1 MLAAGAQAGCRRIP
15 RTAIPGRAPC
25 ADPVRLTKVAEPDS
39 HVPVLLPEVLAT
51 LRPEADSLL
60 VDCTFGRGGHARA
73 LLECLGPSGRV
84 LAMDRDP
91 AAAAAARAM
100 AAADP
105 RLVAVQAPFASLEE
119 AFRSAFGERGA
130 DGVLFDLGVSSPQLA
145 DPGRG
150 FSFRHDGPLDMRMD
164 PEEGDSAA
172 DWIGAASEGKLVE
185 VLRRLGEEPRAKR
198 IARAIVERRARRP
211 IRRTRELADLV
222 ARVAGAAGGGRAGRT
237 PHPATATFRALRMEV
252 NQELHQLQRGLE
264 QAARV
269 LSKGGRIVVISFHSL
284 EDRIVK
290 RFIRDHG
297 RGPCAPR
304 ALPVEAA
311 RLAPPAFRSTGRAIR
326 PGREEVERNPRARS
340 ACMRGGIRQ

>member
-1 MLAAGAQAGCRRIP
+1 MLISGAQAGCRRVS
-15 RTAIPGRAPC
+15 RTALPGHASG
-25 ADPVRLTKVAEPDS
+25 ADPGRLTKVPEPDA
-39 HVPVLLPEVLAT
+39 HVPVLLPEALAA
-51 LRPEADSLL
+51 LRPGADSLL
-60 VDCTFGRGGHARA
+60 VDCTFGRGGHSRA
-73 LLECLGPSGRV
+73 LLERLGPSGRV

-91 AAAAAARAM
+91 AAVAAAREM

-119 AFRSAFGERGA
+119 AFRAAFGERGA

-172 DWIGAASEGKLVE
+172 DWLGAASEGRLVE
-185 VLRRLGEEPRAKR
+185 VLQRLGEEPRAKR
-198 IARAIVERRARRP
+198 IARAIVERRARSP

-222 ARVAGAAGGGRAGRT
+222 ARVVGAGGGGAGRT

-252 NQELHQLQRGLE
+252 NQELQQLERGLE
-264 QAARV
+264 QAARI

-284 EDRIVK
+284 EDRMVK

-297 RGPCAPR
+297 RGPPVPR

-311 RLAPPAFRSTGRAIR
+311 RLPPPAFRSMGRAIR
-326 PGREEVERNPRARS
+326 PGQEEVERNPRARS
-340 ACMRGGIRQ
+340 ACMRGGVRQ